1 MLAAD
6 TEAMS
11 NQLTE
16 QSVDGPQR
24 CFSAPAVMRGQ
35 KEKKQSPLTTW
46 GGCQGIKYC
55 SEFQYE
61 IWNESEL
68 QLIHWEERS
77 RLQKQIGRERLQREC
92 EQMTLQGEERKPG
105 SVQTFRYNS
114 GWEETCNWVVSYI
127 PSPVALEGHNLHSC
141 SPPCAQHQER
151 TDQGCTA
158 SLFLLASPL
167 PTASGNT
174 QSTEGQHLLCK
185 QKQSQQGNIY
195 LLGWVTQSH
204 TLVPH
209 DNLKLEFHVRK
220 GTWKAP
226 HQAHCLLRSICGSE
240 QNSFPYTL
248 YYGWTSGS

>member
-209 DNLKLEFHVRK
+209 DNLSLNFMSEKGPGKLLIRHTVF
-220 GTWKAP
+220 
-226 HQAHCLLRSICGSE
+226 
-240 QNSFPYTL
+240 
-248 YYGWTSGS
+248 